1 MDSIL
6 VRYGEIG
13 LKGRNRGEFI
23 KKLRSNIKECLKK
36 EGISGRVERIGV
48 RLYVRTEQTEEALSA
63 LRRVFGIVSL
73 SPVTHVRADMDEI
86 KSEALRAAREGGLTQ
101 GKSFRVRSRRVDKT
115 FPLISPQIAAS
126 AGGFIKESTGS
137 AVDLS
142 GNADVTVEVEILE
155 GEALVYS
162 KRIGGLGGLPLGS
175 QGRAVALISGGIDS
189 PVAAWMM
196 MKRGCSVIP
205 VHFSQSEEESQKML
219 DNCAVLSRYAFGW
232 ELRPIV
238 ESHHQLLSATLQRL
252 QEAGDER
259 WACIFCKRSIVRRAA
274 EIAREV
280 GALAIVMGDSLG
292 QVASQTLENI
302 EVVSQG
308 VTVPILRPL
317 IGMDKTEI
325 IGLAKE
331 IGTFEVSTR
340 ESRPCPYLPH
350 NPITQAN
357 RAKFQEVLARLGD
370 EAC

>member
-1 MDSIL
+1 MNSIL

-36 EGISGRVERIGV
+36 EGISGRVERVGI
-48 RLYVRTEQTEEALSA
+48 RLYVRTEQTEDALGA
-63 LRRVFGIVSL
+63 LGRVFGIVSL
-73 SPVTHVRADMDEI
+73 SPVTHVPASMDEI
-86 KSEALRAAREGGLTQ
+86 RVEALRAAREGGLTQ
-101 GKSFRVRSRRVDKT
+101 DKSFRVRSRRADKT
-115 FPLISPQIAAS
+115 FPVISPQIAAS
-126 AGGFIKESTGS
+126 VGGYIKESTGS
-137 AVDLS
+137 EVDLS
-142 GNADVTVEVEILE
+142 GDADVTVEVEVLE

-162 KRIGGLGGLPLGS
+162 RRVTGPGGLPLGS

-232 ELRPIV
+232 ELRPII
-238 ESHHQLLSATLQRL
+238 ESQHQLLSDTLRRL
-252 QEAGDER
+252 QEASDER
-259 WACIFCKRSIVRRAA
+259 WACIFCKRIIIKRAA
-274 EIAREV
+274 EIAREM
-280 GALAIVMGDSLG
+280 GALALIMGDSLG

-308 VTVPILRPL
+308 ASIPIMRPL

-325 IGLAKE
+325 MELAKE

-340 ESRPCPYLPH
+340 ESKACPYLPQK
-350 NPITQAN
+350 PITQAN
-357 RAKFQEVLARLGD
+357 RAKFQEVLSRLGD
-370 EAC
+370 EA